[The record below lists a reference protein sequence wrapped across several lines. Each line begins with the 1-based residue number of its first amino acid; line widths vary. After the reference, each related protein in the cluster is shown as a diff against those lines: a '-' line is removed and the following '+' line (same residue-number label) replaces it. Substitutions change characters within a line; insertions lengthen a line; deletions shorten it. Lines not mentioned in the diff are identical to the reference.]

1 MPDLTRRSL
10 LIGGA
15 AAGIGLTLGVAEAEA
30 VTRGVTYRYQRQPNS
45 WYCSAASTRIALST
59 TMLRRNDPIPTQN
72 SLAKSLNLHPYDGP
86 SRVNMG
92 LKDPTL
98 IAKVLNRRLGYVGLS
113 YRYLFRISPSGTLYR
128 DLQAKV
134 RTSIDAGHPVVI
146 NMSRVDSNRYD
157 GHYIAIVGYS
167 NTQYKIADPAN
178 PNRAGV
184 WRGKQQ
190 IVDWNKLNRFTYF
203 GYAG

>member
-30 VTRGVTYRYQRQPNS
+30 ASRGVRYRYQRQPNG
-45 WYCSAASTRIALST
+45 WYCSAASARIALST
-59 TMLRRNDPIPTQN
+59 PLLTRGAGIPSQN

-86 SRVNMG
+86 SRENMG
-92 LKDPTL
+92 LKDPAL
-98 IAKVLNRRLGYVGLS
+98 IAKVLNRRLRYSGLS
-113 YRYLFRISPSGTLYR
+113 YRYLFRIAPSGTLYR

-134 RTSIDAGHPVVI
+134 RYSIDHNHPVVI
-146 NMSRVDSNRYD
+146 NMNQVDGNHYA

-167 NTQYKIADPAN
+167 NRQYKIADPAN
-178 PNRAGV
+178 PSRAGV
-184 WRGKQQ
+184 WRDKQK